1 MKIRIKSN
9 MTFNLQTLFFLLSLI
24 VMLYFF
30 LPVTAS
36 FLTAIIMLGI
46 LVVLYITIFACSKWG
61 KKEVVFDNILVFLTM
76 CIIFVAREFYK
87 DGLIGLYSILLC
99 FYPIFLSIFLINRNM
114 FQFMKKLALSIMI
127 MMLIT
132 GITSFIGLN
141 IYPELARDLAAFSS
155 DNIIRISTMY
165 NVGGYDFTYCVVI
178 SIPIFCLL
186 AEKKLS
192 PLAKRILEILF
203 AVVSIMFVV
212 KTQYTTALLLAIVS
226 YGMIII
232 IRKFDLKRL
241 CVIAVLGF
249 LVLSGF
255 KGEIENGLSYM
266 AMNIESQ
273 SISQRLNE
281 LSKTLEGK
289 SVTGEDITER
299 GNAYG
304 KSINAFVEN
313 PILGTWVTSDN
324 LEKLGGHSTILD
336 LMAGIGI
343 IAFLFIIYTFYH
355 IEKKMLCNFKD
366 DLTKKYVGIFL
377 VIYLVLACIN
387 PIISGTFFT
396 VLFIVLPGVTMI
408 ENR

>member
-1 MKIRIKSN
+1 MRIRIKN
-9 MTFNLQTLFFLLSLI
+9 KMTFDLHTFIFLLSFI

-46 LVVLYITIFACSKWG
+46 LVVLYITIFACSNWN
-61 KKEVVFDNILVFLTM
+61 KKEVVINNVLMFLTM
-76 CIIFVAREFYK
+76 CIIFVAKEYYK

-99 FYPIFLSIFLINRNM
+99 FYPIFLAIFLINKSM
-114 FQFMKKLALSIMI
+114 FQFMKKLAISIMI

-132 GITSFIGLN
+132 GITSFIGLS
-141 IYPELARDLAAFSS
+141 IYPELARDLAAFNS

-178 SIPIFCLL
+178 SIPVYCLL

-192 PLAKRILEILF
+192 PLTKRIIEILF
-203 AVVSIMFVV
+203 AVVSIIFVV

-226 YGMIII
+226 YGMIIV

-241 CVIAVLGF
+241 CIIAILGF
-249 LVLSGF
+249 LILSGF
-255 KGEIENGLSYM
+255 KGEIANGLSDM

-304 KSINAFVEN
+304 KSIDAFVEH

-324 LEKLGGHSTILD
+324 MKKLGGHSTILD

-355 IEKKMLCNFKD
+355 VEKKMLCNFKD
-366 DLTKKYVGIFL
+366 DITKKYIGIFL
-377 VIYLVLACIN
+377 VIYLMLACIN